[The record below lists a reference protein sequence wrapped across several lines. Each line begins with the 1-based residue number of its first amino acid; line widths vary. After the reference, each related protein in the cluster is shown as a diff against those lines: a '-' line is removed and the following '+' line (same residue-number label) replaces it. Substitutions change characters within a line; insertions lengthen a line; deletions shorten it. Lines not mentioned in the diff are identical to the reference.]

1 MQNQHKITLTKK
13 EFKKY
18 IKEGVL
24 RIEADFF
31 VGKKAVKHCKAPLVF
46 EMKNKG
52 GLIELTF
59 AGFEFKK
66 SDELSKINHETMA
79 L

>member
-1 MQNQHKITLTKK
+1 MHINKLLLTNGMSNQHKITLTKK

-18 IKEGVL
+18 TKKGVL

-31 VGKKAVKHCKAPLVF
+31 VGEKVVKHCKAPLVF

-52 GLIELTF
+52 NLIELTF
-59 AGFEFKK
+59 AGF
-66 SDELSKINHETMA
+66 D
-79 L
+79 

>member
-1 MQNQHKITLTKK
+1 MLNQHKITLTKK
-13 EFKKY
+13 KFQEY

-31 VGKKAVKHCKAPLVF
+31 VGERAVKHCKAPLVF

-52 GLIELTF
+52 DLIELTF
-59 AGFEFKK
+59 AGL
-66 SDELSKINHETMA
+66 D
-79 L
+79 